1 MMKIVLFAPID
12 NSLYARLLAGELSK
26 TEGVSLE
33 AIVVRSHW
41 NLKRF
46 RSEFGRD
53 GARLLRKVYQKYV
66 LGDARFGNSD
76 NRNLSRFAEEK
87 GLDFGSLKEFAHLNN
102 VPYCLV
108 KDLNDPAS
116 EKLLRE
122 IQPDLVAFTG
132 GGLLRA
138 NILALPKL
146 GVLNC
151 HTGVLPPYRGMDV
164 VEWTAAEGQAW
175 AVGFGATLHF
185 MDKGVDSGPII
196 LKRTISTRPNDD
208 FHTIRERLEV
218 VLVELMLEGIA
229 GLRDGVLQPQAQK
242 MEDGRQ
248 YFVMHPRVK
257 RFAQQQ
263 LFDQINHQNQED
275 RKP

>member
-1 MMKIVLFAPID
+1 MLKVVLFAPID
-12 NSLYARLLAGELSK
+12 NSLYARLVAGELSK

-53 GARLLRKVYQKYV
+53 GARLLRKIYQKYV
-66 LGDARFGNSD
+66 LGDARFRNSD
-76 NRNLSRFAEEK
+76 NRNLSCFAQEK
-87 GLDFGSLKEFAHLNN
+87 GLDIQSLKAFAQTKDI
-102 VPYCLV
+102 PYCLV

-116 EKLLRE
+116 EDLLRKV
-122 IQPDLVAFTG
+122 QPDLVAFTG
-132 GGLLRA
+132 GGLIRA

-151 HTGVLPPYRGMDV
+151 HTGILPPYRGMDV
-164 VEWTAAEGQAW
+164 VEWTAAENAIDTI
-175 AVGFGATLHF
+175 GFGATLHF

-196 LKRTISTRPNDD
+196 LKRTISTEPKDD

-218 VLVELMLEGIA
+218 VMVELMLEGIR
-229 GLRDGVLQPQAQK
+229 GLRDGTLQPQPQK
-242 MEDGRQ
+242 TEDGRQ
-248 YFVMHPRVK
+248 YFVMHARVK
-257 RFAQQQ
+257 RFAEQQ
-263 LFDQINHQNQED
+263 LAEQIG
-275 RKP
+275 RLYSGG